1 MTRNK
6 RSNSISLDHEEDS
19 YKDFPAMPRWVFEV
33 LPEKWRQMLE
43 RRRAI
48 IVRDPRR
55 GYVICTWIAGET
67 RCWKILRKFDTRG
80 LRILAVLRSD
90 CASISDIARLAGL
103 DYSTTKNYIYY
114 YYYAGILSRDG
125 PFFCVNYEHPQI
137 NYILKRIYTLLFS
150 DGLLKLTLVDS
161 SLKRTSS
168 LVNKEINKNQRDED
182 GLGEVLK
189 RIEEYVGRELDE
201 NERRVI
207 EALYYLKRR
216 SGSWYVRQ
224 GDPYSIREAL
234 GLEDMPI
241 NVFEDVWRFLVNRNI
256 VWCHE
261 RFRKCRLSKRFLGEK

>member
-1 MTRNK
+1 MSRGHDA
-6 RSNSISLDHEEDS
+6 NSISPDRWESD
-19 YKDFPAMPRWVFEV
+19 YKDYPSMPRWVFEV

-43 RRRAI
+43 KRRAI

-55 GYVICTWIAGET
+55 GYVLCTWIAGEMK
-67 RCWKILRKFDTRG
+67 CWKILRKFNTRG
-80 LRILAVLRSD
+80 LQVVAVLARECATVSD
-90 CASISDIARLAGL
+90 VAKLLGL
-103 DYSTTKNYIYY
+103 DYYTTYRYISY

-137 NYILKRIYTLLFS
+137 NYILKRIYTLQFLS
-150 DGLLKLTLVDS
+150 VTLSNSLLHSVTQ
-161 SLKRTSS
+161 RTGS

-182 GLGEVLK
+182 ELSEVLK
-189 RIEEYVGRELDE
+189 RIEEYIGRELDE

-207 EALYYLKRR
+207 VALYNLKRR

-224 GDPYSIREAL
+224 GDAYSIREAL

-241 NVFEDVWRFLVNRNI
+241 NVFEDVWRFLVNKNI

-261 RFRKCRLSKRFLGEK
+261 RFRKCRLSKRFLSGK